1 MLFLLIL
8 SLVIVASVAA
18 LFSPYIFVRILGG
31 IVLGVILYIVCLI
44 FWPVIKMSPRLLSA
58 ILFMNGMFTLD
69 AILCQTMLGF
79 WRTWNSIFVKLG
91 FPEEHE
97 ELRGWYTQIASNS
110 VMLGEFEKASSMNRK
125 CLEIAMRD
133 GTVADVGEARVN
145 LAYILLKT
153 GELEES
159 SQLMKKGLADVEREY
174 NRHVRELDDVQ
185 DDFSRNSDDEEAYML
200 ETGVTVAKLDLE
212 QIKLRL
218 YTCLYSYGDFLE
230 TFLLFDKA
238 VEVRKRAFE
247 IARDCFPEGQK
258 GLEYALTQ
266 LGICLARVGDLEE
279 AEKRIKEGFELRKNL
294 YDKMSSA
301 YSHGLFSLGLL
312 EHTKGN
318 LDEAE
323 RLFDEHIDVFYKL
336 PRVYRIDEGYYL
348 TYYAAIK
355 RDRNKLD
362 EAGEIFKK
370 ALAHKHKLYG
380 DFHPDLV
387 ETYIEYEKLLRIE
400 KGRGEEADKIKEK
413 IDNMLAETRK
423 QAGLE

>member
-8 SLVIVASVAA
+8 SLVVIASLAA
-18 LFSPYIFVRILGG
+18 LFSPYIIVRILGG
-31 IVLGVILYIVCLI
+31 LVLGVILYIACLI

-58 ILFMNGMFTLD
+58 VLFMNGMLSLD
-69 AILCQTMLGF
+69 AVLCQCMLAF

-110 VMLGEFEKASSMNRK
+110 VMLGEFEKASAMNRK
-125 CLEIAMRD
+125 CLEIAMQD
-133 GTVADVGEARVN
+133 GTVADVGEARVY

-174 NRHVRELDDVQ
+174 NRHLRELDDVQ
-185 DDFSRNSDDEEAYML
+185 DDFSRNSDEEEAYML
-200 ETGVTVAKLDLE
+200 ETGVTVAKLELE

-218 YTCLYSYGDFLE
+218 YTSLYSYGDFLE
-230 TFLLFDKA
+230 TFLLLDKA

-279 AEKRIKEGFELRKNL
+279 AEQRIKEGFELRKTL
-294 YDKMSSA
+294 YDMKSSA
-301 YSHGLFSLGLL
+301 YCHGLFSLGLL
-312 EHTKGN
+312 EHMKGN
-318 LDEAE
+318 FDEAE
-323 RLFDEHIDVFYKL
+323 RLFDEQIEVFYKL

-362 EAGEIFKK
+362 EAGEIFEK

-387 ETYIEYEKLLRIE
+387 ETYIEYEKLLRIV
-400 KGRGEEADKIKEK
+400 KGRSGEADQIKEK
-413 IDNMLAETRK
+413 IDTMLAETRK

>member
-247 IARDCFPEGQK
+247 IARDCFPDGQK

-266 LGICLARVGDLEE
+266 LGICLARVGNLEE
-279 AEKRIKEGFELRKNL
+279 AEKRIKEGFELLKR
-294 YDKMSSA
+294 
-301 YSHGLFSLGLL
+301 GLGLVMRRPQQADL
-312 EHTKGN
+312 AHQ
-318 LDEAE
+318 
-323 RLFDEHIDVFYKL
+323 
-336 PRVYRIDEGYYL
+336 
-348 TYYAAIK
+348 
-355 RDRNKLD
+355 
-362 EAGEIFKK
+362 AGV
-370 ALAHKHKLYG
+370 ALAQGPHRPGQDPANDGQRQRLIRGCNWAKPRSIGSKAEVKVRG
-380 DFHPDLV
+380 ASGGRASRLV
-387 ETYIEYEKLLRIE
+387 
-400 KGRGEEADKIKEK
+400 
-413 IDNMLAETRK
+413 MMWMV
-423 QAGLE
+423 

>member
-8 SLVIVASVAA
+8 SLVVIASLAA
-18 LFSPYIFVRILGG
+18 LFSPYIIVRILGG
-31 IVLGVILYIVCLI
+31 LVLGVILYIACLI

-58 ILFMNGMFTLD
+58 VLFMNGMLSLD
-69 AILCQTMLGF
+69 AVLCQCMLAF

-110 VMLGEFEKASSMNRK
+110 VMLGEFEKASVMNRK
-125 CLEIAMRD
+125 CLEIAMQD
-133 GTVADVGEARVN
+133 GTVADVGEARVY

-185 DDFSRNSDDEEAYML
+185 DDFSRNSDEEEAYML
-200 ETGVTVAKLDLE
+200 ETGVTVAKLELE

-218 YTCLYSYGDFLE
+218 YTSLYSYGDFLE
-230 TFLLFDKA
+230 TFLLLDKA

-279 AEKRIKEGFELRKNL
+279 AEQRIKEGFELRKTL
-294 YDKMSSA
+294 YDMKSSA
-301 YSHGLFSLGLL
+301 YCHGLFSLGLL
-312 EHTKGN
+312 EHMKGN
-318 LDEAE
+318 FDEAE
-323 RLFDEHIDVFYKL
+323 RLFDEQIEVFYKL

-362 EAGEIFKK
+362 EAGEIFEK

-387 ETYIEYEKLLRIE
+387 ETYIEYEKLLRIV
-400 KGRGEEADKIKEK
+400 KGRSGEADQIKEK
-413 IDNMLAETRK
+413 IDTMLAETRR